1 MRFMKLKSMDKIASM
16 FRKLSYKKVLLCL
29 FVGLYIVSMFIA
41 LLMKDH
47 ANNEWV
53 RMICKE
59 YVYGPK
65 NILALVVNKV
75 RPDTMEINSAFFPK
89 QSAPIEEPW
98 AEKRIREVLD
108 RYKQQSEI
116 DNKLEAE
123 YKSGEYSLDDPF
135 VVVNPYGISPLTA
148 LVMFD
153 TDEDVQVAV
162 KVIGHQVE
170 EDIGLST
177 GGDNIIL
184 KNISYLF
191 MVCMQMKKIQ

>member
-1 MRFMKLKSMDKIASM
+1 MRVMELKSMDKIVNT
-16 FRKLSYKKVLLCL
+16 FRKVSYKKVLFCL
-29 FVGLYIVSMFIA
+29 FVGLYIFSMFIA

-53 RMICKE
+53 RTICKE
-59 YVYGPK
+59 YVYGPR
-65 NILALVVNKV
+65 NIIALVVNKV
-75 RPDTMEINSAFFPK
+75 SPNTMKINSAFFP
-89 QSAPIEEPW
+89 QAAPIEEPW
-98 AEKRIREVLD
+98 AEKRIREVLE

-116 DNKLEAE
+116 DSKLKAE
-123 YKSGEYSLDDPF
+123 YESGEYSLDDPF

-177 GGDNIIL
+177 GGGTT
-184 KNISYLF
+184 LF
-191 MVCMQMKKIQ
+191 

>member
-1 MRFMKLKSMDKIASM
+1 MKLKSMDKIASM

>member
-29 FVGLYIVSMFIA
+29 FVGLYIFSMFIA

-53 RMICKE
+53 RIICKE

-170 EDIGLST
+170 EDIWLST
-177 GGDNIIL
+177 GGGTT
-184 KNISYLF
+184 LF
-191 MVCMQMKKIQ
+191 